1 MARKRMISDADGLA
15 DAIAGTVDVDLE
27 QEDDEAEAEHEHDE
41 EGPKVVCVYT
51 YAPWEKSCVAFKES
65 EAFAE
70 LEAQLKAPTKLDEV
84 DASRLQHQ
92 GGGDNGHRH
101 PLAEIAQQRQRWL
114 SDTCMRSGGFANAQE

>member
-70 LEAQLKAPTKLDEV
+70 LEAQV
-84 DASRLQHQ
+84 
-92 GGGDNGHRH
+92 GGCWMVGVLGVVGCG
-101 PLAEIAQQRQRWL
+101 RWV
-114 SDTCMRSGGFANAQE
+114 M